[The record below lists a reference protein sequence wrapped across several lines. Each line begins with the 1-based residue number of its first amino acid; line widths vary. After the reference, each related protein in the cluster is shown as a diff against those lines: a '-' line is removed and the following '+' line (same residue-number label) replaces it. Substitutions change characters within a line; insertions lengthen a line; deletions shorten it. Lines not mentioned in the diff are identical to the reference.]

1 MIKKIPS
8 FIDLHVH
15 FRDPGFNQK
24 ETILTGLK
32 SAYFGGFGGHILAD
46 SGQFAQCRTQTPYAI
61 TRKLLNI

>member
-32 SAYFGGFGGHILAD
+32 SAYFGGFGA
-46 SGQFAQCRTQTPYAI
+46 FVQCRTQTPYAI